1 MITCPII
8 TGVMTTFMDARRAGR
23 PGGGPPRPR
32 RRPESERPPSYA
44 GRGTRLHG
52 EWPFEAVSPVPLP
65 ASDDRSALVPG
76 RHREARLGFRQGV
89 RPHDDLLPPPP
100 LGHRPLLGGPDP
112 APVN

>member
-44 GRGTRLHG
+44 GRGTGLHA
-52 EWPFEAVSPVPLP
+52 EWPFATATPAPLP
-65 ASDDRSALVPG
+65 PSGDRSALVPG
-76 RHREARLGFRQGV
+76 PPPEARLRL
-89 RPHDDLLPPPP
+89 RPGGRPPPHLLPP
-100 LGHRPLLGGPDP
+100 RP
-112 APVN
+112 